1 MLQCGIETTK
11 RLSRWPGRLAGVKKP
26 LAWPFTESVT
36 SSSILAT
43 LEKSRCAATYLG
55 GPLLLDVKGLPPPY
69 RRKDV
74 KHTQGIK
81 NKSALLS
88 VTVNNKRLLI
98 SANLPFYRTLVI
110 LSVVTGYPILQAVLK
125 VLNH

>member
-1 MLQCGIETTK
+1 M
-11 RLSRWPGRLAGVKKP
+11 SRGR
-26 LAWPFTESVT
+26 
-36 SSSILAT
+36 AT
-43 LEKSRCAATYLG
+43 LFGR
-55 GPLLLDVKGLPPPY
+55 PLLLYVKGLPPY

-74 KHTQGIK
+74 KHSQGIK
-81 NKSALLS
+81 NRSALLS

-125 VLNH
+125 ALNH